1 MEGFKKEGVRD
12 ANFLWF
18 AFSYKVNSVQEACAI
33 LEFEILQ
40 ITRKK
45 LNKETLSF
53 QFFTNRSSILMFFVL
68 FFSCGL
74 QDVKF

>member
-40 ITRKK
+40 IT
-45 LNKETLSF
+45 
-53 QFFTNRSSILMFFVL
+53 
-68 FFSCGL
+68 
-74 QDVKF
+74 